1 MKDVTPA
8 IVIGSI
14 AFVYIH
20 IFNRT
25 MDVYKRSG
33 YTMTW
38 NEYVKEWKTRL
49 NPYRD

>member
-1 MKDVTPA
+1 MTDIRPA
-8 IVIGSI
+8 VVIGI
-14 AFVYIH
+14 IFFGYMH

-38 NEYVKEWKTRL
+38 DEYIRDCKQTL
-49 NPYRD
+49 NPYK